1 MQNPPVSPRDSS
13 TPLRSAQNDCYERS
27 EQAERL
33 RYNHASPSRRFIPS
47 MICPFAVNR
56 RLLFSYA
63 NLDHRALDASDR

>member
-13 TPLRSAQNDCYERS
+13 TSLGLRSELLLRTKR
-27 EQAERL
+27 QAERL

-56 RLLFSYA
+56 RLLFSHA
-63 NLDHRALDASDR
+63 NLDHRALDTGDR